1 MARLLVLC
9 CAVVACS
16 ALRVQ
21 PTTLRGPSL
30 RRVHPRCSEAD
41 ADGAESEPPALA
53 SAPDLSGQGVMPDK
67 FLGVFDMK
75 STAGSLGASLVVAV
89 IFCTV
94 VEGIKAFDPRPEVVS
109 MFGKF

>member
-41 ADGAESEPPALA
+41 ADGAESEPPAPA